1 MKIGVVVP
9 FFQRKKG
16 LLSQAIQ
23 SAFNQEASVFCIV
36 IVDDGSPL
44 PAREELRELS
54 SDHREKV
61 ILIEQSNAGV
71 SAARNRALDAMPP
84 DVDAIAFLDPDDMW
98 HPGHIAN
105 AIAAF
110 EHGADFYFADFMRL
124 SWENTRF
131 ERSGFQISAHRPL
144 NYGFNLHAF
153 EGNFI
158 GELIRK
164 NICGMP
170 TIVVKSGVIEKVR
183 FCEKVSAFEDLL
195 FQCYAADNSKFVA
208 FSSRCELFCDVGVNL
223 ISQGSWGSRRSMS
236 ITYDWWWILREI
248 SRNFVLSSDIEAYL
262 REALMTRRSDIAR
275 LVLHRLIRF
284 KSIDI
289 RALIRF
295 ARSDPH
301 IFMEFLKILAGR

>member
-16 LLSQAIQ
+16 LLSQAIR
-23 SAFNQEASVFCIV
+23 SAFNQEASVFCVV

-131 ERSGFQISAHRPL
+131 TRSAFDVSYHKSL
-144 NYGFNLHAF
+144 NSGVDLYLF
-153 EGNFI
+153 EGDFVEKLLR
-158 GELIRK
+158 GTVA
-164 NICGMP
+164 G
-170 TIVVKSGVIEKVR
+170 TSTVVLARQIWESLR
-183 FCEKVSAFEDLL
+183 FREDLTAFEDLL
-195 FQCYAADNSKFVA
+195 FLCYAACKSRKVI
-208 FSSRCELFCDVGVNL
+208 FSSRCEATYDTGVGL
-223 ISQGSWGSRRSMS
+223 ISQGVWGSRRSMR
-236 ITYDWWWILREI
+236 ITFDWWQVLYEI
-248 SRNFVLSSDIEAYL
+248 SQKFVLSSDTEAYL
-262 REALMTRRSDIAR
+262 REALMARRSDIAR
-275 LVLHRLIRF
+275 LVLHRLVRF
-284 KSIDI
+284 KSIDMH
-289 RALIRF
+289 ALIRF
-295 ARSDPH
+295 ARTDPY